1 MILETIAN
9 NYLWFLVAILVV
21 NMYQRKHVPRSNA
34 KRISTLIIASLAML
48 WQVFIVI
55 IITRGW
61 PHYLAIVALAL
72 TIGIAYPFRK
82 RILLFRTS
90 CVECGVKLTPT
101 QIINFDDNLCNDCYA
116 KAHPELN
123 KEEENT
129 EDQEISIKDP
139 SEYTDVHQIDWEEW
153 EPNETA
159 VLTYLFEKD
168 QVLLI
173 NKKTGLGKGLV
184 NAPGGHIEEG
194 ETASEAAM
202 REITEETG
210 LRVPSVTYKGRL
222 DFQFTD
228 GLKMRGYIF
237 FAYEY
242 EGEMVETDEAL
253 PFWCKLDELPY
264 DKMWEDDK
272 LWLPLA
278 LSGSKVNGCFIFD
291 GEKMLSNH
299 IEEQKEQEEE

>member
-9 NYLWFLVAILVV
+9 NYLWFLVAILAI
-21 NMYQRKHVPRSNA
+21 NMFQRKHVPRSNQ
-34 KRISTLIIASLAML
+34 KRIATLIIASLAML

-61 PHYLAIVALAL
+61 PHSLAVVALAI
-72 TIGIAYPFRK
+72 TVAIGYPFRK
-82 RILLFRTS
+82 RILLFKTA

-101 QIINFDDNLCNDCYA
+101 QIINFDDNLCDECYA
-116 KAHPELN
+116 KAHPEEHQ
-123 KEEENT
+123 EEEI
-129 EDQEISIKDP
+129 EEVAPALEP
-139 SEYTDVHQIDWEEW
+139 SEYTDVSQIDWDEW
-153 EPNETA
+153 EPTETA
-159 VLTYLFEKD
+159 VLTYLFDKD

-194 ETASEAAM
+194 ETAKEAAM

-210 LRVPSVTYKGRL
+210 ISVPEVTYKGRL

-237 FAYEY
+237 FADQFT
-242 EGEMVETDEAL
+242 GELIETDEAL
-253 PFWCKLDELPY
+253 PFWCKVEELPY

-272 LWLPLA
+272 LWLPLT
-278 LSGSKVNGCFIFD
+278 LKGSEVTGRFIFD
-291 GEKMLSNH
+291 GESMLSSD
-299 IEEQKEQEEE
+299 IEEKQSNEE